1 MVRSSASSF
10 SYFSV
15 RFCTGVMPF
24 CGSSFGE
31 DVNDDMEEL
40 IGAMGM
46 VRFIVDKDE
55 EDIRREVSELSHP
68 PKLTDDS
75 LIAKFV
81 FDRNFGELFCLGE

>member
-1 MVRSSASSF
+1 
-10 SYFSV
+10 
-15 RFCTGVMPF
+15 MPF
-24 CGSSFGE
+24 CGGGFEE
-31 DVNDDMEEL
+31 DVSDDMEEL

-46 VRFIVDKDE
+46 VRFMVDKEE
-55 EDIRREVSELSHP
+55 EDIRKEGSGLSHP